1 MKINFESPLNPK
13 EFTIH
18 EIGYHIPFWIAE
30 PDSNM
35 WMKISNGV
43 VCLNS
48 LTCRYFT
55 FEDFREDRCLIPIP
69 GKITIEFGS

>member
-1 MKINFESPLNPK
+1 MKINIETPPEPRML
-13 EFTIH
+13 TIK
-18 EIGYHIPFWIAE
+18 EIGYNVPFWISE
-30 PDSNM
+30 RSETM

-43 VCLNS
+43 VCFGILS
-48 LTCRYFT
+48 SRFFA